1 MEGVDITFDNDNR
14 IRVLESDKFEAGD
27 QLEAECQGFMD
38 KINFFSS
45 NVADLVEVLD
55 NQSKKIETEKLRAIG
70 QRNKVEQEADARRRR
85 TQELNALIMD
95 RQAEVDRIQF
105 HADSLEKVE
114 REQKALIEKL
124 SNNDV

>member
-1 MEGVDITFDNDNR
+1 MFKNGINLYPLNSSFSSHAQFLVFFSHIVVTQF
-14 IRVLESDKFEAGD
+14 LD
-27 QLEAECQGFMD
+27 QCFL
-38 KINFFSS
+38 FSS

-55 NQSKKIETEKLRAIG
+55 NQSKKIEMEKLRAIG

-85 TQELNALIMD
+85 AQELNALIMD
-95 RQAEVDRIQF
+95 KQAELDRIQF
-105 HADSLEKVE
+105 HVDSLEKVE

>member
-1 MEGVDITFDNDNR
+1 MDGVDITFDAENR
-14 IRVLESDKFEAGD
+14 IRVLESSKFEAGD
-27 QLEAECQGFMD
+27 ELEGECQGFME

-55 NQSKKIETEKLRAIG
+55 NQAKKIEMDKLRAIG
-70 QRNKVEQEADARRRR
+70 QRNKVEQEADMRRRR
-85 TQELNALIMD
+85 AQELNALIMD
-95 RQAEVDRIQF
+95 KQAELDRIQF
-105 HADSLEKVE
+105 EVDSLEKVE